1 MAAGRAVEAFA
12 RDNPP
17 EMKKKGLVDFAQ
29 FLRIVG
35 QRVGKRDTS
44 GDVPM
49 TERAFYKHCE
59 NVWGLSESEAAELWR
74 DYDSDPQTERDS
86 KGFHGALRLWIPAHE
101 IKTRE
106 RERALRG
113 Q

>member
-1 MAAGRAVEAFA
+1 MKDDMAAGRAVEAFA

-74 DYDSDPQTERDS
+74 DYDPQAERDS

-106 RERALRG
+106 RALRG